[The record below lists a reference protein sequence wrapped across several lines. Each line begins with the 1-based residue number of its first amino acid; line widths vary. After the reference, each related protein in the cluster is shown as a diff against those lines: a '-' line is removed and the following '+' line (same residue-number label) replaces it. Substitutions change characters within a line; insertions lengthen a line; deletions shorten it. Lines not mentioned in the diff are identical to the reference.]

1 MAIQR
6 AKYTPKIKNP
16 LIINGEQFP
25 YAYSLESVAD
35 LTIRAKAEKR
45 GYSHGSTI
53 TGDGYIDGKKI
64 KLGFLIS
71 GKTQDDYDYKLN
83 ELLRIFYQRNYTLSA
98 GPDNGFYNV
107 ACMASSKAKWVKGY
121 QGLRAEVDITLLL
134 ADPFRYAETEAK
146 KAFAF
151 TEPTNQN
158 KAISIYNAGS
168 VDVPLIIE
176 LIPTKSMA
184 NVTISHKESERSMRV
199 ADTLLTAPATLTVD
213 TKAGTVRRDSYN
225 AINAFSGQFLTA
237 QPGQNTFYYN
247 GSAGQVII
255 RWRDRWLA

>member
-1 MAIQR
+1 MAINDKCYPVYNDDN
-6 AKYTPKIKNP
+6 AVP
-16 LIINGEQFP
+16 LIVNGERLP
-25 YAYSLESVAD
+25 YKYSLESVAD

-107 ACMASSKAKWVKGY
+107 ACMANSKAKWVKGY

-134 ADPFRYAETEAK
+134 ADPFRYAETE
-146 KAFAF
+146 
-151 TEPTNQN
+151 TIGNVVLTQN
-158 KAISIYNAGS
+158 KGKIEIINNGS
-168 VDVPLIIE
+168 VDVPLSIE

-184 NVTISHKESERSMRV
+184 DVTVKHVESGRAMRI
-199 ADTLLTAPATLTVD
+199 ADTLLTAPATLIVD
-213 TKAGTVRRDSYN
+213 TKAGTVRRGTFN

-237 QPGQNTFYYN
+237 KPGRNNYEIS
-247 GSAGQVII
+247 GSDGKVVFK
-255 RWRDRWLA
+255 WRNRWLA